1 MTSKL
6 EKFGMYED
14 SKAVYPDHD
23 YESDVIQLVGG
34 QDLERLSINMDDG
47 GYISI
52 PFEDEDNLFQF
63 VGLEHHERKLT

>member
-1 MTSKL
+1 
-6 EKFGMYED
+6 MYAD

-23 YESDVIQLVGG
+23 YESDVMRLVGG

-63 VGLEHHERKLT
+63 VGLEHHEIKLKKGTKRGF